1 MQRRSS
7 VHAKNK
13 AKNIACQEEIYCRQK
28 GLYDMWRPLSPTKV
42 LCTPPKVRERE
53 KGCKGQTGVRKRVV
67 QQDAGWCLILLLF
80 QVRIFTSFPEVPSK
94 LRTAVGTSPEHGDH
108 HTAPELERGNL
119 IRISRYEVLLAV
131 VDHNLKPLPSPRQP
145 GRPNCPPEYF
155 HSHSHPNRVSSQQ
168 WQAC

>member
-1 MQRRSS
+1 MECSETFAVSYFCNELSWVFKLTLQLATVTCSDVPS

-13 AKNIACQEEIYCRQK
+13 TKNIVCQEEIYCRQK

-108 HTAPELERGNL
+108 HIAPELERGNQL
-119 IRISRYEVLLAV
+119 EFPGTKSS
-131 VDHNLKPLPSPRQP
+131 SP
-145 GRPNCPPEYF
+145 
-155 HSHSHPNRVSSQQ
+155 
-168 WQAC
+168 